1 MLCCE
6 AKKKKKNEDDDI
18 EGFHFIEYL
27 LCVSHYV
34 KLFTY
39 KSCFNNPCQSY
50 DVTETQ
56 RVKVSPKL
64 DIIKK
69 RMVMVRFESGTFFL
83 QGLGHYT
90 THLLGIQKVV
100 QEEKLSSNFSS
111 FITGGL

>member
-1 MLCCE
+1 MR
-6 AKKKKKNEDDDI
+6 
-18 EGFHFIEYL
+18 
-27 LCVSHYV
+27 
-34 KLFTY
+34 
-39 KSCFNNPCQSY
+39 
-50 DVTETQ
+50 TETQ

-111 FITGGL
+111 LITGGLCIKLTKDRLARGKKQSLFACEMHSCAGILSG